1 MILAISLLN
10 QRQSQ
15 QAIEYYACCPRIG
28 SGLASYLVCLM
39 KTLADQAKEVVLD
52 GGIKNLA
59 IGEIPQYPH

>member
-1 MILAISLLN
+1 
-10 QRQSQ
+10 
-15 QAIEYYACCPRIG
+15 
-28 SGLASYLVCLM
+28 M